1 MAGGYQDLNRPVHLA
16 RRDACVEH
24 VVELLYAPRGG
35 AGIRERLRQS
45 DRIVRLIDG
54 ARRHAILAMRSNRAP
69 ENERAFERF
78 LRLVLENARSVHTL
92 MENQSHIE
100 LEDHSFLAQLLG
112 EEQEEALLSALHC
125 RRSAEDMLMGL
136 AQILRMAHGPYRV
149 LQQENVAALRGDD
162 QLRYTQARKSFLDQL
177 EEEYPPEGSRVEDED
192 DG

>member
-24 VVELLYAPRGG
+24 AVELLYAPMPG

-45 DRIVRLIDG
+45 DHIVRLIDG
-54 ARRHAILAMRSNRAP
+54 AQRHAILAMRSNRAP

-78 LRLVLENARSVHTL
+78 LGLVLENARSVYTL

-136 AQILRMAHGPYRV
+136 AQILRMAHGPYRM
-149 LQQENVAALRGDD
+149 LQQENVKALRADD
-162 QLRYTQARKSFLDQL
+162 QLRYQQAHKSFLKQL
-177 EEEYPPEGSRVEDED
+177 AEEYPSESTPAEEGG